1 MHNKAFNNAK
11 ISKCNGYQRGLA
23 PMIYKLFDKKN
34 AGVAVKNENM
44 LNKQL
49 SEELHKPIIRIFF

>member
-1 MHNKAFNNAK
+1 MLKFQNVTDIKGVLLQWF
-11 ISKCNGYQRGLA
+11 ISFL
-23 PMIYKLFDKKN
+23 IKKN

-49 SEELHKPIIRIFF
+49 SEEWHKPIIRIFF